1 MTMDNQAELVNK
13 LSDQVPQML
22 EDINNLTKKL
32 DDLERKAK
40 ETQALCNE
48 LKQGQPKRQKGGVK
62 ISFAPLDSGLK
73 FQELVFSNV
82 SEAESAL
89 GSSRGSIGKRLAGKI
104 KSLSFNATYK
114 GKEGIAVVKV
124 TPHIELP

>member
-1 MTMDNQAELVNK
+1 MTRWTIWLLISRIRPRL
-13 LSDQVPQML
+13 LSITSDL
-22 EDINNLTKKL
+22 TILISIN
-32 DDLERKAK
+32 
-40 ETQALCNE
+40 
-48 LKQGQPKRQKGGVK
+48 
-62 ISFAPLDSGLK
+62 SGLK

-89 GSSRGSIGKRLAGKI
+89 CSSRGSIGKRLAGKI

>member
-1 MTMDNQAELVNK
+1 MDNRAELVNK
-13 LSDQVPQML
+13 LSDQALKML
-22 EDINNLTKKL
+22 EDISKLTKKL

-40 ETQALCNE
+40 ETQTLCNE
-48 LKQGQPKRQKGGVK
+48 LKQSQPKRQKGGVK

-89 GSSRGSIGKRLAGKI
+89 GSSRGSVGKRLAGKI
-104 KSLSFNATYK
+104 KSLYFNATYK